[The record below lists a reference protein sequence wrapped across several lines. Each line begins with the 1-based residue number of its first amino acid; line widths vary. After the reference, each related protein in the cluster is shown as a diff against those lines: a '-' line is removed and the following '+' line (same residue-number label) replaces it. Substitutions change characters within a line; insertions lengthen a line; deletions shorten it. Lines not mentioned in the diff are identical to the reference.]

1 MATQRDRQK
10 DFDEAYQQSWA
21 HWSRWQQQARS
32 DLTVYAGDPWTAQDK
47 RLAKLTNRELMS
59 FPQLRRVVKWLTGWE
74 REHRL
79 SITYDPME
87 NGDMETASQLNM
99 VALWALQWQ
108 NGYHVASD
116 AFEGALKTGMN
127 LLNIY
132 NDRNLNTCFERF
144 MYNQFLL
151 DPTFTRVDLKDCH
164 FGIMRKYVTGDA
176 ARMLLPG
183 KESLINTMLKQDTSQ
198 GTSQKFS
205 LYRKPSLYGRKLL
218 SYDEF
223 QQRDTRKV
231 FTLIFRPTGEEV
243 PFQKRGNLEDYIR
256 RMVMAGAPPEMLT
269 VRQDWIPTVTV
280 SVFLN
285 EKEVSHSTDP
295 FDVGDFS
302 FVPVIAYFDPDMEHS
317 DEQVQSVIRGHVD
330 SQRAS
335 DRMMIAMKSWVEQQA
350 GAGLDYEQGALMD
363 DEDAFT
369 TGSGKPRVFTKGAL
383 ENNRARD
390 RVVPDIP
397 LGMFKLFEE
406 QGDGLLKRIGIA
418 PDMIGF
424 PSGSKGNV
432 RVSGGLAKLRMNA
445 GLITFRDL
453 FDNREISMKMMG
465 TRLLRL
471 IQQYPGYKV
480 ARITNRPASDAFY
493 KDSFGKYDA
502 AVAEGTHTDTQR
514 ALAYA
519 ELMAMKE
526 LGHKMGDPAPISWKR
541 LVEVSPIQQPLE
553 LIKEIEQTEKQQQA
567 HAEKQQQLN
576 EALQQLAIAQAQAEI
591 AQQKALTQQQI
602 TGAME
607 NQAETALDRVKTA
620 AEIQEL
626 QGKGSLEVLKM
637 AVDLEKARIGAS
649 KRDNSR

>member
-1 MATQRDRQK
+1 MATARDRQT
-10 DFDEAYQQSWA
+10 DYDQAYQQASA
-21 HWSRWQQQARS
+21 HWSHWQQQARS
-32 DLTVYAGDPWTAQDK
+32 DLTVYAGDPWTAEDR
-47 RLAKLTNRELMS
+47 RLAKAKNRELMS

-87 NGDMETASQLNM
+87 GGDLETASQLNM

-132 NDRNLNTCFERF
+132 NDRNLNTHFERF
-144 MYNQFLL
+144 MYNQFLV
-151 DPTFTRVDLKDCH
+151 DPAFTRVDLADCH
-164 FGIMRKYVTGDA
+164 FGIMRKYVTGEA
-176 ARMLLPG
+176 AKMLLPG
-183 KESLINTMLKQDTSQ
+183 KESLIETMLKQDASQ
-198 GTSQKFS
+198 GTSQKFT
-205 LYRKPSLYGRKLL
+205 LYRKPNLYGQKLL

-231 FTLIFRPTGEEV
+231 FVVIIRPTGEEIV
-243 PFQKRGNLEDYIR
+243 FQKRANLEEYISR
-256 RMVMAGAPPEMLT
+256 LVMAGAPPEMLT
-269 VRQDWIPTVTV
+269 VRQDWIPTVSV

-285 EKEVSHSTDP
+285 EKEVSHAIDP

-302 FVPVIAYFDPDMEHS
+302 FVPVVAYFDPDMEHS
-317 DEQVQSVIRGHVD
+317 HEQIQSIIRGHVD

-335 DRMMIAMKSWVEQQA
+335 DRRMLSMIAWIEQQA

-369 TGSGKPRVFTKGAL
+369 TGSGKPRVFTKGSL

-406 QGDGLLKRIGIA
+406 QGDGLLKRMGIS
-418 PDMIGF
+418 PDMVGF

-453 FDNREISMKMMG
+453 FDNREISMKMLG
-465 TRLLRL
+465 KKLARL
-471 IQQYPGYKV
+471 IQQYPGYKIQ
-480 ARITNRPASDAFY
+480 RISNRPASDAFY
-493 KDSFGKYDA
+493 RESFGKYDV
-502 AVAEGTHTDTQR
+502 AVAEGMHTDTQR

-526 LGHKMGDPAPISWKR
+526 MGHAMGDPVPISWKR

-553 LIKEIEQTEKQQQA
+553 LIKEIEETEKAQQAQQQRMQ
-567 HAEKQQQLN
+567 KLN
-576 EALQQLAIAQAQAEI
+576 EALQQLAIAQAESEILQNRQLAE
-591 AQQKALTQQQI
+591 QQRTAAL
-602 TGAME
+602 E
-607 NQAETALDRVKTA
+607 NQSEAAYDRVKTA

-626 QGKGSLEVLKM
+626 QSKGSLEVLKM
-637 AVDLEKARIGAS
+637 AVDLEKARLGAQKS
-649 KRDNSR
+649 ASD